1 MQNIHLL
8 IRLSVHRKSGFLVN
22 SFPTRLTSALTQTP
36 CLISEVETQTS
47 DVAGKKKE
55 KKKKNEKKEGGFK
68 PGIEQLFVNSE
79 FLIDRITHSLA

>member
-8 IRLSVHRKSGFLVN
+8 IRLSVHRKSGFLIN

-36 CLISEVETQTS
+36 CLISELETQTS
-47 DVAGKKKE
+47 DVAGKRR
-55 KKKKNEKKEGGFK
+55 KKKNEKREGGFK

-79 FLIDRITHSLA
+79 FLIDKITHSLA